1 MDNQKEQQVK
11 DYIQE
16 KEKTEWNSKLVET
29 VSDLAWLER
38 ETKEWFFSWW
48 LKNDKNLLTYAQLH
62 DKKDFLNAWEDIQF
76 KLLELK
82 LSITCP
88 YFADFKDF
96 LDELK
101 LWPDTSTF
109 EPAQT
114 NPKKKS
120 PKPKKESPKSK
131 KESIETWK
139 SKFRGKD
146 IKDIKSEPFEKTY
159 NSRGKTITRC
169 SKTAR
174 ANWKKFWIILPSWDA
189 YDAWKNPWKDALQ
202 TIPANKKNKRPQK
215 SREWINFT
223 TFTWIKEWNYADIY
237 TDSKSNYWH
246 RAAAFKDDN
255 GKRYVLD
262 PYTRVNWKLDN
273 TPKEL
278 DDYLKWKKIVKAHI
292 YNSTWYK
299 EKA

>member
-29 VSDLAWLER
+29 VSDLAWLET

-48 LKNDKNLLTYAQLH
+48 LKNDKNLLTYAQLL
-62 DKKDFLNAWEDIQF
+62 DKKDFLNIWENIQF
-76 KLLELK
+76 KLLEIK

-96 LDELK
+96 LTEIK
-101 LWPDTSTF
+101 LWPDTS
-109 EPAQT
+109 EPSKT
-114 NPKKKS
+114 DSNKGS
-120 PKPKKESPKSK
+120 HKSK
-131 KESIETWK
+131 TETVETWK
-139 SKFRGKD
+139 SSFRGTDVKN
-146 IKDIKSEPFEKTY
+146 IKSEPFQKNRKTWV
-159 NSRGKTITRC
+159 TRC

-174 ANWKKFWIILPSWDA
+174 DNWLNFWLNLPNWNA
-189 YDAWKNPWKDALQ
+189 YDAWKEPWKDSIQ
-202 TIPANKKNKRPQK
+202 TIPANKKDKKPQK
-215 SREWINFT
+215 SWEWINFT
-223 TFTWIKEWNYADIY
+223 TFTWIKEWNYADIF

-255 GKRYVLD
+255 WKRYVLD
-262 PYTRVNWKLDN
+262 PYTRVNWKLDD

-278 DDYLKWKKIVKAHI
+278 DEYLKWKKIVKAHI
-292 YNSTWYK
+292 YKSTWYK
-299 EKA
+299 DKA